1 MNYAKRMKKKFEGV
15 HTIEID
21 IFRFAIERVL
31 LIIRYMHISLKET
44 NCASLLLFAVVLL
57 WSYVKWW
64 STGIVS
70 AWHRQRL
77 LYLLGFLLF
86 NIIFKLK
93 KSFFTFHFENRKKKS
108 TKNVDIEH
116 IQCVVA
122 SVVLELIVNIFILYF
137 VTWNATHTKLHG
149 LGTNK

>member
-1 MNYAKRMKKKFEGV
+1 MNNKTWRVGFNMFRYTNRTPPTLIIGSCFACTDELCKTYKDSVKKKFEGV

-70 AWHRQRL
+70 LWHRQRL
-77 LYLLGFLLF
+77 LYLLGFFLC
-86 NIIFKLK
+86 NIIFELKK
-93 KSFFTFHFENRKKKS
+93 KSFFAFHF
-108 TKNVDIEH
+108 
-116 IQCVVA
+116 
-122 SVVLELIVNIFILYF
+122 
-137 VTWNATHTKLHG
+137 
-149 LGTNK
+149 